1 MIKEQGAED
10 SEQTSSGPR
19 VRALISSRDNLAR
32 ITAEVA
38 ARRRTRN
45 TLSAHW
51 STSSLRAGSGA
62 PTTLPPQRQSGET
75 FIVAEP

>member
-38 ARRRTRN
+38 ARRRK
-45 TLSAHW
+45 W
-51 STSSLRAGSGA
+51 S
-62 PTTLPPQRQSGET
+62 QR
-75 FIVAEP
+75 VAEQGARESLLK